1 MKNTDIFNIKP
12 VCLFV
17 VVVIVCI
24 VQRQSILKMYIYKKK
39 VMGAN
44 FWLVFFCCGVLF
56 SGFNGKCAWL
66 PNPPPKTVQYGGFT
80 RSKSS

>member
-1 MKNTDIFNIKP
+1 
-12 VCLFV
+12 
-17 VVVIVCI
+17 
-24 VQRQSILKMYIYKKK
+24 
-39 VMGAN
+39 MGAN